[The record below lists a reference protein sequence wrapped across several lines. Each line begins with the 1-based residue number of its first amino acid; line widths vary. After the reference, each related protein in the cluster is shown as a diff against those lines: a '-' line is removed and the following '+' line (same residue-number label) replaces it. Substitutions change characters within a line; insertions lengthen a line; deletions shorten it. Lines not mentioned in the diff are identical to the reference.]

1 MAQAISSQRGR
12 RDSEGDR
19 SGPDDT
25 LSPMETLQL
34 VTDETRRA
42 IITTLWNAD
51 EPLRFSTLRRRSGIA
66 ESARFNY
73 HLQQLLERCVR
84 DTGEGYELTVQ
95 GERFVA
101 AMCAV
106 PRLDEQAD

>member
-1 MAQAISSQRGR
+1 MTQAMSGQRDPG
-12 RDSEGDR
+12 DPEGEQR
-19 SGPDDT
+19 GPDDA
-25 LSPMETLQL
+25 LPPMETLQL

-42 IITTLWNAD
+42 IVTTLWDAD
-51 EPLRFSTLRRRSGIA
+51 EPLRFSTLRRQSGIT

-73 HLQQLLERCVR
+73 HLQKLLRRCVR

-106 PRLDEQAD
+106 PRLDDRSD